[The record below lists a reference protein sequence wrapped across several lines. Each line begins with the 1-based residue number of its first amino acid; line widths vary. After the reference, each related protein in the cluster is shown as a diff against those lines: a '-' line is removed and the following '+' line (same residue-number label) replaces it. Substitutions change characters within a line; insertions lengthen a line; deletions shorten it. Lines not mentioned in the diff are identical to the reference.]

1 MIRFHVDHY
10 TREEITALREAVDTG
25 RTYLACKAD
34 CRVTACAKCPY
45 FRPCHDLFKFTKCLD
60 GILAIPEGVQK

>member
-10 TREEITALREAVDTG
+10 TREEITALRGAIDVA

-34 CRVTACAKCPY
+34 CRVTTCANCLY
-45 FRPCHDLFKFTKCLD
+45 YRPCHDLFKFMIRLD
-60 GILAIPEGVQK
+60 GILAIPEEVQK